1 MKNKFFTTV
10 LCFLAAIASG
20 YILHELLKKVGLGD
34 TFDFDLF
41 EDVDLE
47 NE

>member
-1 MKNKFFTTV
+1 MKNKLFTAV

-20 YILHELLKKVGLGD
+20 YILHELLKRIGFGD
-34 TFDFDLF
+34 TFNFDLF